1 MIESERRE
9 AEEYADSA
17 REIRRLTV
25 LEISTRKLERERMRA
40 ENDRRK
46 ADREAAQE
54 PVVTRQKLFSV
65 VFIIVIYK
73 NL

>member
-1 MIESERRE
+1 
-9 AEEYADSA
+9 
-17 REIRRLTV
+17 
-25 LEISTRKLERERMRA
+25 MRA

-54 PVVTRQKLFSV
+54 PVLTFQKLFL
-65 VFIIVIYK
+65 VFITRI